1 LVARPLQWSIL
12 HKDRLP
18 SYISWEQYERN
29 LHQLQMN
36 NAQGM
41 GAIRQG
47 PSLLSGLLICGRC
60 GRRMAPT
67 YRNSGHSLRYQC
79 NQMATS
85 YGLSRCQSL
94 VGRTLDEFVAQQ
106 VLRALEPAALE
117 ISLQVADQIEAE
129 RAQLQQHW
137 QQRLE
142 RAHYEVERAARQYQ
156 CVEPEHRLVARTLE
170 HQWEDAL
177 SAEAALKAD
186 YERFMA
192 EHPGRLSAEQ
202 REAIRRLAA
211 DIPALWHGACT
222 TAADRQAIVRQL
234 IERVTVTVQG
244 DSEKVDVH
252 IYWAGG
258 HATQGVLTRPV
269 ARLDQLSYYA
279 ELTARV
285 AALHAQGHTGPGI
298 ARLLNEEGWRP
309 AKRCETFNAA
319 MVGALMLRMGLRTRH
334 QTPAMVV
341 QRQSDEWTLGELS
354 HLLDMPQPTLV
365 SWLRRGEL
373 QARQVMSQSHRLWL
387 VHATADDLARL
398 RSRRNAAATKTNDE
412 FAI

>member
-1 LVARPLQWSIL
+1 
-12 HKDRLP
+12 
-18 SYISWEQYERN
+18 
-29 LHQLQMN
+29 M
-36 NAQGM
+36 
-41 GAIRQG
+41 
-47 PSLLSGLLICGRC
+47 
-60 GRRMAPT
+60 
-67 YRNSGHSLRYQC
+67 
-79 NQMATS
+79 
-85 YGLSRCQSL
+85 
-94 VGRTLDEFVAQQ
+94 
-106 VLRALEPAALE
+106 
-117 ISLQVADQIEAE
+117 
-129 RAQLQQHW
+129 
-137 QQRLE
+137 
-142 RAHYEVERAARQYQ
+142 ERAARQYQ

-177 SAEAALKAD
+177 NADAALKAD
-186 YERFMA
+186 YERFVA
-192 EHPGRLSAEQ
+192 EHPCRLSPEQ
-202 REAIRRLAA
+202 REAIRRLAT
-211 DIPALWHGACT
+211 DIPALWHASST
-222 TAADRQAIVRQL
+222 TPADRQAIVRQL

-252 IYWAGG
+252 ICWAGG

-269 ARLDQLSYYA
+269 ARLDQLSYHA

-309 AKRCETFNAA
+309 AKRCETFNAS

-334 QTPAMVV
+334 QTPATVV

-398 RSRRNAAATKTNDE
+398 RSRRNAVSARAIDE